1 MNKLLDILTFRRE
14 HNSEGEEAFIKKY
27 LSNFQTFHDPN
38 GEVIAYVY
46 DNHYRK
52 CKHNIL
58 WSCHI
63 DTMHRSNPTQIT
75 QEVYCDTFNTA
86 FVDETADCLG
96 GDDGGGIFLLLE
108 MIEADIE
115 GTYIF
120 HRGEEKGCIGSKSM
134 ALNHEDFLKQFTHA
148 IAFDRK
154 GTTSIITHQAYGRCA
169 SDRFSQHMADL
180 LGMGYILDDGGIY
193 TDTAEYT
200 HIISECSN
208 VSIGYQSEH
217 SNKETLDVNHVLKLR
232 DKMISIEW
240 DQIDLTKERE
250 PQEKISKWDYYYP
263 NDIGSTSF
271 EDLKYLD
278 HRSLLEFVKKSDPRD
293 LAIVIEDLISQMAY
307 YEDAIND
314 PYYSNDDP
322 MDRMNEFPF

>member
-1 MNKLLDILTFRRE
+1 MNKLLDILTYRRE
-14 HNSEGEEAFIKKY
+14 HNSDGEKAFIKKY
-27 LSNFQTFHDPN
+27 LSHMRKFYDPN

-46 DNHYRK
+46 ENHNLE

-75 QEVYCDTFNTA
+75 QDVYCDTFNIA
-86 FVDETADCLG
+86 FVDQSSDCLG
-96 GDDGGGIFLLLE
+96 GDDGGGVFLLLE
-108 MIEADIE
+108 MIEANVE

-134 ALNHEDFLKQFTHA
+134 ALNHEDFIKQFTHA
-148 IAFDRK
+148 IAFDRR

-169 SDRFSQHMADL
+169 SDQFSQHMADL

-200 HIISECSN
+200 HLISECSN

-217 SNKETLDVNHVLKLR
+217 SHKETLDVNHVLKLR
-232 DKMISIEW
+232 DKMISIQW
-240 DQIDLTKERE
+240 DQVDLTQERK
-250 PQEKISKWDYYYP
+250 PQDKFSTRWDYYP
-263 NDIGSTSF
+263 QDLGSTTF

-278 HRSLLEFVKKSDPRD
+278 HRSLLKLVKESDPID
-293 LAIVIEDLISQMAY
+293 LAIMIEDLINQVAY
-307 YEDAIND
+307 YEDVVND
-314 PYYSNDDP
+314 PHSYGFDSF
-322 MDRMNEFPF
+322 DRMDQLPF